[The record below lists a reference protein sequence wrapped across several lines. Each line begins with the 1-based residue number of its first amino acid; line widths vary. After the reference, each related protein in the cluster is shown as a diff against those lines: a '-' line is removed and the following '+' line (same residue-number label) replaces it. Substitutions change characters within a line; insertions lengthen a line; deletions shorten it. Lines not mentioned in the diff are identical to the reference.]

1 MLINQYGDQTVKGAE
16 FALWYPP
23 IEQDMPRAYHEN
35 MSPDFKEEV
44 YTKKNLRTDRA
55 WLVGFPENNRV
66 HCYDGAKVKLV
77 QEPVN
82 AELFPGS
89 NKKNNIPDA
98 FAVKNIGDAPCYIRM
113 HVAIPTCLDESLPDF
128 DASKNLLH
136 FNADKEVS
144 LAVPGFNWSKTK
156 GERAAGSMISSGWNY
171 ETVTIDGIDYAVYV
185 ATFERA
191 LQPGETS
198 PNVIFQ
204 AYLDAKATADDLSIV
219 YDILK
224 TNKWEIK
231 VAVEASGVDTETYTD
246 PFEIFN
252 TCSDPATGRDL
263 FNTDFVTHYVP
274 ANEEVQSGTV
284 TPPAS
289 PSGDDPAGPDTING
303 NGASVTVGSDEF

>member
-1 MLINQYGDQTVKGAE
+1 MLINQYGDQNVKGAE

-23 IEQDMPRAYHEN
+23 IEQDMPRAYHEFMN
-35 MSPDFKEEV
+35 EEFKEEV

-55 WLVGFPENNRV
+55 WLVGYPEKNRV

-77 QEPVN
+77 QQPVN

-113 HVAIPTCLDESLPDF
+113 HVAIPTCLDENLPDF
-128 DASKNLLH
+128 DASKNMLH

-144 LAVPGFNWSKTK
+144 LAVPGFSWSKNK
-156 GERAAGSMISSGWNY
+156 GERKAGSMTSSGWNF
-171 ETVTIDGIDYAVYV
+171 ETVTIDGIEYAVYV

-198 PNVIFQ
+198 PNVIYQ
-204 AYLDAKATADDLSIV
+204 AYLDANATAADLGIV
-219 YDILK
+219 YDIMK

-252 TCSDPATGRDL
+252 TCSNPESGRDL
-263 FNTDFVTHYVP
+263 FNTDFMTHYVP
-274 ANEEVQSGTV
+274 ANEEQNGPSAQ
-284 TPPAS
+284 TPPAMEDED
-289 PSGDDPAGPDTING
+289 DDPAN
-303 NGASVTVGSDEF
+303 